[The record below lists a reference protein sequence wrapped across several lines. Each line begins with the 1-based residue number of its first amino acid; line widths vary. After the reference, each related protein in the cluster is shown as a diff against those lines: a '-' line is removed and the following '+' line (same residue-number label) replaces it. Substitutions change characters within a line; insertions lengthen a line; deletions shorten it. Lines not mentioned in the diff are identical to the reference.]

1 MVHETLYT
9 CNDLYEQGV
18 GAKWENL
25 VYARTGEGFGAYV
38 HPQGKNSSTEY
49 KPKDLCYIYKYNKI
63 DPSKYKVGN
72 VYWTVV
78 FRKYNLNK
86 NNFPKIRIYS
96 GVKGNNTFIREI
108 TSFTKLKNILEYD
121 NHTLQFKLGDLTV
134 DQLKSL
140 IVKVVW
146 DKTKSTEASEI
157 SINRA
162 RLSINYLPLKPK
174 FTIYSEPP
182 IATITNNDEFLWRIT
197 AKNTGDGGTGQTTIK
212 LPTGVTILS
221 SNKTGA
227 FNPSTKKWTFTLGR
241 GKSDVLQLRL
251 KFSYIGQ
258 YNLVATNDGNYA
270 VNKQVKSI
278 VNVEQYYPSPSG
290 ELITYSYEKCFAFED
305 GYFDVN
311 IYGVYNGEEVHCYD
325 ITIPQGLRVEYPLK
339 TTMIDLGMNTN
350 VDSFVT
356 EGITSDNRICL
367 KVDDVM
373 SNFEAHIR
381 IPFHNV
387 GGEDD
392 YTVTTHSLDSGKDYD
407 GLIHILEPRGMIVVG
422 SSALSKDKRYVHNSV
437 NIGSPQVWTVRAKAS
452 KHNYF
457 DEKKDT
463 MSIDI
468 EKMIAY
474 IGVIPLSRCH
484 KADVTADSKNSL
496 IENRYLNRAYYGKK
510 GDYSEDI
517 KMTLRMSWQ
526 DVATLQGLCEMDKPI
541 PIDTIPTR
549 PDGDPLNHRGWAEI
563 YEVTNIKKI
572 NDLYYECDVG
582 VKYLTHKLLTK
593 FGIVETGKITSNAIK
608 HYLALVHDY
617 TDDILDIFRPS
628 YWQNFTS
635 LEDVNGDMVGS
646 YELDAPSSFT
656 LNNVTDVNKYSNWDI
671 IFRNHTPTLYSEDFD
686 GNWEMSLRLLNKDNG
701 EPLFEHTYNNFKH
714 YDFDNAIAVNSA
726 DVTSTYKN
734 GNAYETLNFDKIGLG
749 YDNFSPIIEDWKTAT
764 HFNTMEDVVIEDLD
778 DEFEVFL
785 LDDENKGIPNQVVN
799 ISVIG
804 EDGFKNNFNVITDL
818 YGRLIFNVYWGN
830 GEYTLTVTYNET
842 EDYRGCTYTTNM
854 KVNMEYAE
862 YHFEYPQTSSFI
874 GNNGNYVC
882 QILDENDDPVSNV
895 LVYYSFKTLD
905 GSYGHEETATSDSN
919 GNITIPIRREN
930 GSQMIKVNFKGQ
942 TVGGTVYQPCQFE
955 EQINVYNENKEL
967 IVEADD
973 LTLIQG
979 DNEKVY
985 SVIVK
990 DEMTGSVVNGLPID
1004 LYFYSSEETY
1014 KCSDVTDE
1022 YGVAKAP
1029 TYLKGGAWRVDV
1041 DFKGNEIYNPINIT
1055 KDIKIANFK
1064 QEETYINASNGVFNE
1079 DKLLSGEQE
1088 YFSFHLYSG
1097 DGVGVPVEPVNVQI
1111 YDGTGDELY
1120 VDTVLNSDENGKV
1133 TVPFISHSENV
1144 YVLMEYKG
1152 SVYFKPCNA
1161 ETYISFEDVGTKNS
1175 QTLSKVTSSGEDS
1188 IQLKINN
1195 VTQNSWISDYT
1206 VVHSIDN
1213 ERLTTDQPFINKLI
1227 VEDQI
1232 IDHDA
1237 LPSGT
1242 HKVTVFK
1249 KGDDTKY
1256 SICRTFTITTV
1267 TDGRPRFNYWC
1278 GFQDIK
1284 DVDTEV
1290 TYEILDSSETKYV
1303 DDFAHIRF
1311 YLNVWIPNDTV
1322 AKVYNGGTTL
1332 ATSTTKET
1340 FVDGKRITYFDI
1352 YCKLKNWQKYYIRFE
1367 DSLVLKP
1374 LTYDVSFNLSTS
1386 SKESVTVTQEGFAY
1400 NNETQQE
1407 INISITHDDDII
1419 TYNKGY
1425 YIIKMLNLETNEELY
1440 FYSYIKDNR
1449 TPSYIAFPLTKS
1461 LKQSG
1466 NNWQMEIFVNDNE
1479 DYQCGYYSTV
1489 GRIENES
1496 VVNISTIPIFSTEE
1510 AYIQLEE
1517 HILFNATYY
1526 NSISFQNIYVY
1537 EEEVPNYDKVNT
1549 FMKQE
1554 FSHSNYYNFTFKL
1567 MMIDYNWDTYTSF
1580 VFGHNPTLETKD
1592 GLYIVNRG
1600 EATQLVLYNDGTV
1613 IDEIWLY
1620 NVRWY
1625 DPHNMKVV
1633 RNGQT
1638 FSFFIDEDKVYE
1650 TDLIMYNT
1658 IGAYR
1663 NNETGEKQDVEFQ
1676 AFNFKLEPYVVSD
1689 ITPIVSE
1696 YDGTVFGSNWHLEL
1710 REDHLNFVDYGMLP
1724 QGAVGGG
1731 LVLLNDVPLP
1741 KDIDWDLEIGITY
1754 NNARYDRLN
1763 KLTGEIQARL
1773 YEDVSTS
1780 ESTLEY
1786 SELLCSPT
1794 PVPNAK
1800 TVFTRKSDEG
1810 TLYYVKPL
1818 YQVSDELGKV
1828 MQKPQYM
1835 CNPYIQYKGG
1845 VECYTETGISLFSLE
1860 NQYSPVY
1867 IGNDLVRAEFHRRS
1881 GYIVISRYDD
1891 ATDSWYSANI
1901 LKLSENLKLQ
1911 LNEYNDDYAKVSF
1924 GGTTWEFYRG
1934 RPFIVVK
1941 HPNTDIRI
1949 LKLVDRVYCETINN
1963 EQSMGFIEE
1972 HNTMMSTFAPQTS
1985 IQKFK
1990 QEMHIGENIR
2000 VDNFALY
2007 DVASNGNLI
2016 PLEHNASMT
2025 TTVIDNDNAL
2035 AINKNFSGR
2044 LALNF
2049 PSSSQYLKKPSNQFS
2064 LYIGN
2069 IDVGNET
2076 SITIKARGF
2085 DENGAIHLDNNLQY
2099 GIWESSQT
2107 FTVNSGTTEIR
2118 ATFDCIDQV
2127 KYIDFV
2133 IIFNTNAQSTIIMNQ
2148 LMCHD
2153 GDSEPNWNVDTSI
2166 RNANKVQITF
2176 DETYYANLYNEDSP
2190 VGLCIIRP
2198 NQNPL
2203 TLRNISASDETVLA
2217 PYMKKANEWDKPNQ
2231 VFLEYLN
2238 ANRQIIDIDWEE
2250 F

>member
-1 MVHETLYT
+1 MVHETLT
-9 CNDLYEQGV
+9 NCSDLYEQGV

-25 VYARTGEGFGAYV
+25 VYARTGEGYGAYV

-72 VYWTVV
+72 VYWTIV

-182 IATITNNDEFLWRIT
+182 IATITNNDEFLWKIT

-227 FNPSTKKWTFTLGR
+227 FDPSTKRWTFTLGS

-258 YNLVATNDGNYA
+258 YSLVATNDGDYA
-270 VNKQVKSI
+270 VNKQVESI

-311 IYGVYNGEEVHCYD
+311 IYGVYNGEETHCYD
-325 ITIPQGLRVEYPLK
+325 ITIPQGLQVEYPLK
-339 TTMIDLGMNTN
+339 TSMIDLGMNTN

-407 GLIHILEPRGMIVVG
+407 GLIHILEPRGRIVVG

-437 NIGSPQVWTVRAKAS
+437 NVGSPQVWTVRAKAS

-549 PDGDPLNHRGWAEI
+549 ADGDPLNHRGWAEI

-617 TDDILDIFRPS
+617 TDDILDLFRPS

-635 LEDVNGDMVGS
+635 LEDVNGNMVGS

-656 LNNVTDVNKYSNWDI
+656 LNNVTDVNKYSTWDI

-764 HFNTMEDVVIEDLD
+764 HFNTMESTVITEPNQQ
-778 DEFEVFL
+778 FEMFL
-785 LDDENKGIPNQVVN
+785 LDDENHPIPNQVVKV
-799 ISVIG
+799 SVNESTG
-804 EDGFKNNFNVITDL
+804 YSNKFNVLTDM
-818 YGRLIFNVYWGN
+818 YGRVLFNVYWGN
-830 GEYTLTVTYNET
+830 GFYNLTLTFDET
-842 EDYRGCTYTTNM
+842 EEYRGCKYSVDMN
-854 KVNMEYAE
+854 VNLEYIE
-862 YHFEYPQTSSFI
+862 CHFEYPRNPTFYGSNSSFI
-874 GNNGNYVC
+874 C
-882 QILDENDDPVSNV
+882 TLLDDDDLPVSNAIV
-895 LVYYSFKTLD
+895 HYSFKTMD
-905 GSYGHEETATSDSN
+905 GDYGHEETVTSDSN
-919 GNITIPIRREN
+919 GKLYIPIIRNN
-930 GSQMIKVNFKGQ
+930 GSQMLKVNLKGYSYQ
-942 TVGGTVYQPCQFE
+942 GNVYQPVMFE
-955 EQINVYNENKEL
+955 EQINVLNDKEDL
-967 IVEADD
+967 TIEADN
-973 LTLIQG
+973 IEMVQG
-979 DNEKVY
+979 DNEKEY

-990 DEMTGSVVNGLPID
+990 HNNTVISGLDID
-1004 LYFYSSEETY
+1004 LYFFNNDETFFNT
-1014 KCSDVTDE
+1014 STTDE
-1022 YGVAKAP
+1022 YGVAKVP
-1029 TYLKGGAWRVDV
+1029 MYLKDGAWEVDV
-1041 DFKGNEIYNPINIT
+1041 VYKGDENYNPIIINRDVT
-1055 KDIKIANFK
+1055 VNTF
-1064 QEETYINASNGVFNE
+1064 EEYDTEILSENLVLNE
-1079 DKLLSGEQE
+1079 TKLLNEEQE
-1088 YFSFHLYSG
+1088 YYTIHLIDENDIS
-1097 DGVGVPVEPVNVQI
+1097 VVNEPVSVKI
-1111 YDGTGDELY
+1111 YDIERENVY
-1120 VDTVLNSDENGKV
+1120 IDTIFVTDDDGK
-1133 TVPFISHSENV
+1133 ISIPYITHSENV
-1144 YVLMEYKG
+1144 IIQSTYYG
-1152 SVYFKPCNA
+1152 SVKYHSSFN
-1161 ETYISFEDVGTKNS
+1161 EDIVSFESVSNKTERE
-1175 QTLSKVTSSGEDS
+1175 LRKVTEETTDYDTGQLANEDH
-1188 IQLKINN
+1188 IKLYINN
-1195 VTQNSWISDYT
+1195 VLQTNWYADLIIVTNDDDTSY
-1206 VVHSIDN
+1206 
-1213 ERLTTDQPFINKLI
+1213 RLTSYNPTFQDTISG
-1227 VEDQI
+1227 VDG
-1232 IDHDA
+1232 
-1237 LPSGT
+1237 LPKGT
-1242 HKVTVFK
+1242 HKVTVFL
-1249 KGDDTKY
+1249 KGDAINY
-1256 SICRTFTITTV
+1256 SVCKTFEITTV
-1267 TDGRPRFNYWC
+1267 NDGRLRFGQWRIWQ
-1278 GFQDIK
+1278 GLAPEGGEI
-1284 DVDTEV
+1284 
-1290 TYEILDSSETKYV
+1290 TYSFVDSSETKYV
-1303 DDFAHIRF
+1303 GDYAHIRF
-1311 YLNVWIPNDTV
+1311 EMDCWIPNDTFV
-1322 AKVYNGGTTL
+1322 SVKSGFVNQNTYEKEYYAV
-1332 ATSTTKET
+1332 TKEKINEE
-1340 FVDGKRITYFDI
+1340 GRKISYFDV
-1352 YCKLKNWQKYYIRFE
+1352 YAQLTSVDTWYFLFE
-1367 DSLVLKP
+1367 DSLALRGLWWTVEIPVDSSNKNNVI
-1374 LTYDVSFNLSTS
+1374 VSQN
-1386 SKESVTVTQEGFAY
+1386 GFAY
-1400 NNETQQE
+1400 NNETYQ
-1407 INISITHDDDII
+1407 NIDIAI
-1419 TYNKGY
+1419 SSNSTLDYSY
-1425 YIIKMLNLETNEELY
+1425 DSFYILKLFNLETYEELY
-1440 FYSYIKDNR
+1440 YYSYITDVFNPQHISFNLPKSIKESGDNWR
-1449 TPSYIAFPLTKS
+1449 LDILTNDTNTLKSGYYTIKGRIDTDTIITEPQDTTIVDANNYIALGDDSPTFAH
-1461 LKQSG
+1461 QS
-1466 NNWQMEIFVNDNE
+1466 I
-1479 DYQCGYYSTV
+1479 
-1489 GRIENES
+1489 I
-1496 VVNISTIPIFSTEE
+1496 ISTSNDSV
-1510 AYIQLEE
+1510 
-1517 HILFNATYY
+1517 H
-1526 NSISFQNIYVY
+1526 SIMN
-1537 EEEVPNYDKVNT
+1537 
-1549 FMKQE
+1549 ME
-1554 FSHSNYYNFTFKL
+1554 FTSNNYYVLTFVEL
-1567 MMIDYNWDTYTSF
+1567 LRGDNSAFI
-1580 VFGHNPTLETKD
+1580 VGANPTLETLD
-1592 GLYIVNRG
+1592 GLFIFKGSAILYRDG
-1600 EATQLVLYNDGTV
+1600 EV
-1613 IDEIWLY
+1613 IDNFIFSETPFKQAPISNIVKVQRDGNNCTISVNGNTIY
-1620 NVRWY
+1620 N
-1625 DPHNMKVV
+1625 
-1633 RNGQT
+1633 
-1638 FSFFIDEDKVYE
+1638 
-1650 TDLIMYNT
+1650 TDLLSWNT
-1658 IGAYR
+1658 FGVYQ
-1663 NNETGEKQDVEFQ
+1663 NETGSTMTLYD
-1676 AFNFKLEPYVVSD
+1676 FKFEPYTVND

-1941 HPNTDIRI
+1941 HPNVDIRI

-1990 QEMHIGENIR
+1990 QEMHIGENIKE
-2000 VDNFALY
+2000 DNFALY
-2007 DVASNGNLI
+2007 DVTSTNDLI
-2016 PLEHNASMT
+2016 PLEHSASMT

-2107 FTVNSGTTEIR
+2107 FTVNSNTTELR
-2118 ATFDCIDQV
+2118 ATFDCIDTV

-2133 IIFNTNAQSTIIMNQ
+2133 VIFNTNAQSTIIMNQ
-2148 LMCHD
+2148 LMCHE
-2153 GDSEPNWNVDTSI
+2153 GDSEPNWDIDTSI